1 MNGNA
6 LKFRRSVEK
15 HRVVGLDTAPLIYFI
30 EDVRPYA
37 DLLNPVFN
45 RLEGHGL
52 GAVTSTITL
61 AEILTKPLVDKNFSL
76 VDEIKFTIKTFST
89 LSMVAIDEKL
99 AEAAAL
105 IRARHA
111 IRLPDAGT
119 RRQCS
124 YPHCSRGHATPAR
137 MLGEGTTRRR
147 TDNLSGRLSSAAAP
161 RKDSQKR
168 ALRAQAWS
176 V

>member
-30 EDVRPYA
+30 EDVTPYA
-37 DLLNPVFN
+37 DLLNPVFD
-45 RLEGHGL
+45 RLESHAL
-52 GAVTSTITL
+52 GVVTSTITL
-61 AEILTKPLVDKNFSL
+61 AEILTKPLIDKNFSL
-76 VDEIKFTIKTFST
+76 VDEIKFTIKAFST

-111 IRLPDAGT
+111 IRLPDAL
-119 RRQCS
+119 QI
-124 YPHCSRGHATPAR
+124 
-137 MLGEGTTRRR
+137 
-147 TDNLSGRLSSAAAP
+147 AAAIQGEATLFITN
-161 RKDSQKR
+161 DKR
-168 ALRAQAWS
+168 LKKVDAVEVLVLS
-176 V
+176 DYL

>member
-6 LKFRRSVEK
+6 LKFRRSLEK
-15 HRVVGLDTAPLIYFI
+15 HRIVGLDTAPLIYFI
-30 EDVRPYA
+30 EDVTPYA
-37 DLLNPVFN
+37 DLLNPVFD
-45 RLEGHGL
+45 RLESHAL

-111 IRLPDAGT
+111 IRLPDALQIAVAMQGE
-119 RRQCS
+119 
-124 YPHCSRGHATPAR
+124 ATLFITNDKR
-137 MLGEGTTRRR
+137 LKKVDGVEVLV
-147 TDNLSGRLSSAAAP
+147 LSDFL
-161 RKDSQKR
+161 Q
-168 ALRAQAWS
+168 
-176 V
+176 